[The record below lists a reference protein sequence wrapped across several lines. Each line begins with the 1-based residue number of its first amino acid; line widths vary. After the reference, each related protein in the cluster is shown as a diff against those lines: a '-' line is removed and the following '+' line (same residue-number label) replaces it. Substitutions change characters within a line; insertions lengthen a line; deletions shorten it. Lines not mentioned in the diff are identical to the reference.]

1 MGKSNPLIY
10 IVIPNK
16 NGIFHLSYSLKS
28 LANTTYKNYKVVLVD
43 NGSSDDSLS
52 YVRNNY
58 SDITVLPNTGKP
70 GFAGGVNTGIKYAL
84 EHGAEYIAIFSNDIQ
99 VLPAWI
105 ELVLGVFAKENHV
118 GLVGFTEIAKEN
130 EEKFFNSV
138 VSGDTVKYLEV
149 KGAAGC
155 LYLCSSELFRTIGFF
170 DEDYYMYGEDND
182 LFSRILKSGFK
193 IIETTIPVWH
203 FGEGFSRGNKFMP
216 TWLAYRNALR
226 FSIKNESPLRVVR
239 MLLSLSNQGCNP
251 FFKSGIHDPSAR
263 RLRRYN
269 PLVNFLLIISSCV
282 WNIIHIGSTLKAR
295 QLQKYCTKL

>member
-1 MGKSNPLIY
+1 MEKANHLVY
-10 IVIPNK
+10 VVIPNK

-28 LANTTYKNYKVVLVD
+28 LSNSTYENYKVVLVD

-58 SDITVLPNTGKP
+58 SDITVLPNAGKP

-105 ELVLGVFAKENHV
+105 ELGLGVFEKENHA
-118 GLVGFTEIAKEN
+118 GLIGFTEIAKEN
-130 EEKFFNSV
+130 EEKFFSSV
-138 VSGDTVKYLEV
+138 VSRGTVQYREA

-155 LYLCSSELFRTIGFF
+155 LYMCTSELFRTIGFL

-182 LFSRILKSGFK
+182 LFSRIIKSGFK
-193 IIETTIPVWH
+193 IIDTSVPVWH
-203 FGEGFSRGNKFMP
+203 FGEGFSRGNKFLP

-226 FSIKNESPLRVVR
+226 FSIKNESPFMVAR
-239 MLLSLSNQGCNP
+239 MFLSLSNQGCNP
-251 FFKSGIHDPSAR
+251 FFKARKHDPSSM

-269 PLVNFLLIISSCV
+269 PLVNFILIISSCL
-282 WNIIHIGSTLKAR
+282 WNIVHIGSTLKAR
-295 QLQKYCTKL
+295 QHQK